1 MKELE
6 DALDGVV
13 PPPNVDHAANATAK
27 RLRSMNK
34 QLVRFRKIAAVRRA
48 AAEDVARG
56 GIFAVGAEMF
66 KDAVKERCATLEER
80 LLQKVRDWEKRCEAR
95 CEARW
100 PELSPMSRARVACA
114 ISFRR
119 QLGICVVRG
128 RNRDRTRR
136 RERPCPVCSC
146 ALFSS
151 YSQLLVVLLL
161 RVF

>member
-34 QLVRFRKIAAVRRA
+34 QLVRFRKIAAVGRA

-100 PELSPMSRARVACA
+100 PELSPMSRASGTRVACA
-114 ISFRR
+114 VSFRR
-119 QLGICVVRG
+119 QLGIFVLYGEGTAIEQEGESAIAPFVVVR
-128 RNRDRTRR
+128 
-136 RERPCPVCSC
+136 CSR
-146 ALFSS
+146 SS
-151 YSQLLVVLLL
+151 CNYS
-161 RVF
+161 

>member
-6 DALDGVV
+6 DALDGVE

-34 QLVRFRKIAAVRRA
+34 QLVRFRKIAAVGRV

-56 GIFAVGAEMF
+56 GIFAVGAETF

-95 CEARW
+95 W
-100 PELSPMSRARVACA
+100 PELSPMSRASVSCA
-114 ISFRR
+114 VSSRYQSTWCFGVFVLYGEQEEGTAIEQEGESAPAPFV
-119 QLGICVVRG
+119 VVR
-128 RNRDRTRR
+128 
-136 RERPCPVCSC
+136 CSRSTC
-146 ALFSS
+146 N
-151 YSQLLVVLLL
+151 YS
-161 RVF
+161 

>member
-1 MKELE
+1 VKELE
-6 DALDGVV
+6 DALDGVE

-34 QLVRFRKIAAVRRA
+34 QLVRFRKIAAVGRA

-100 PELSPMSRARVACA
+100 PEFSPMSRARVACA
-114 ISFRR
+114 VSFRH
-119 QLGICVVRG
+119 QLGIFVLYGEGTAIEQEGESALAPFVVVR
-128 RNRDRTRR
+128 
-136 RERPCPVCSC
+136 CSR
-146 ALFSS
+146 SS
-151 YSQLLVVLLL
+151 CNYS
-161 RVF
+161 

>member
-6 DALDGVV
+6 DALDGVE

-34 QLVRFRKIAAVRRA
+34 QLVRFRKIAAVGRV

-56 GIFAVGAEMF
+56 GIFAVGAETF

-95 CEARW
+95 W
-100 PELSPMSRARVACA
+100 PELSPMSRASVSCA
-114 ISFRR
+114 VSSRYCLNLVFWCF
-119 QLGICVVRG
+119 CVVRG
-128 RNRDRTRR
+128 TRGRNHGRTRG

-146 ALFSS
+146 ALFS
-151 YSQLLVVLLL
+151 
-161 RVF
+161 